1 MNIRFISAGAGSGKT
16 YRLTELM
23 SDKLAQQQVRPEAVM
38 AMTFTRKAAG
48 ELAERVRQRLIE
60 DGHYAYANSMGQA
73 LIGTV
78 NSVCGKLL
86 QRYAF
91 EAGLSPQL
99 EVIAEALQPVLF
111 AQALEQTMTH
121 QDIQEMNAL
130 AWRLGKEGWQQEIKQ
145 IVNQARANDIHAN
158 ALASHAQRST
168 NELLAYFPAPLTEN
182 LDERLLVAV
191 AQAISGITGNGDAT
205 KTTRNYLDLLK
216 GVQHRLRQGKMLW
229 SDWVKLS
236 NKAPGKSSKQTAEDV
251 MGIAQNY
258 DRHARLHRDIG
269 EWTERLFDLASRALA
284 NYQSLKAERGL
295 MDFVDQE
302 QQLLKLLDLPEV
314 ASSIEQ
320 ELDLLLVDE
329 FQDTSPIQLALFLK
343 LAELA
348 GECIWVGDIKQAIY
362 GFRGTDPELMNAV
375 VDKLKRSGIPV
386 DILPSSWRSRPALV
400 ELANA
405 LFVPAF
411 SEYLNEEQVRLKPER
426 KEQLADVPLQF
437 WNWEG
442 SNEEKRAASLAK
454 GVIDLLESGVQV
466 VDKETNKPRALQPG
480 DIAILSR
487 MNSKAAKYA
496 EALSSR
502 GQSVTLEQPGLLQT
516 PEVHLAMACLRF
528 LVDQTDTLATAEIIA
543 LKTSGS
549 PESWLE
555 SRLLYLAEEYYP
567 AWRWGIEGEF
577 QEPALI
583 ALDAIRDRLQFL
595 SPSEALDEALIAA
608 DVRRDAIAWGPTRG
622 RSTQRLANLETL
634 RGYATDYEDDCH
646 AQRVSAT
653 VGGFLLWF
661 YDLAKAD
668 LDKRGADS
676 QMNAVRVLTHH
687 GAKGL
692 EWPVVIATD
701 LESGI
706 RSDLWG
712 LSVLSD
718 NNALDIH
725 GPLANRWLR
734 YWPWPF
740 GGLSANIA
748 IAEKIKGSVA
758 GQSDYRKQV
767 NEDVRLLYV
776 SFTRARDLL
785 ILPLQT
791 KAKTRPWLET
801 LGADWLSP
809 QESELQLPDGWM
821 VPCATKMLDVP
832 ETTEEL
838 EPDAEQIWFPPA
850 EALTPKLPAHLSP
863 SSQPLLESASIGS
876 IINVGSRLTLKGKP
890 DSGILGN
897 ALHNI
902 LAADLIAPGYAGRHE
917 VIEGI
922 MRRHGL
928 RNSLQSDEVAAY
940 MAGFRNRL
948 VEVFNP
954 SCMLAE
960 WPLIL
965 VLDNGQRMQGWID
978 LLLETAEGYI
988 IIDHKSFP
996 GGSRKWPQKAMSYS
1010 GQLAA
1015 YREAVLMATQR
1026 PVISQWIHFSVGGG
1040 LVEVVFNYE

>member
-1 MNIRFISAGAGSGKT
+1 MTIRFISAGAGSGKT

-23 SDKLAQQQVRPEAVM
+23 SDRLAQQQVRPEAVM

-48 ELAERVRQRLIE
+48 ELSERVRQRLIE

-99 EVIAEALQPVLF
+99 EVIAEALQPVLL
-111 AQALEQTMTH
+111 AQALEQAMTQ
-121 QDIQEMNAL
+121 QDMREMNAL
-130 AWRLGKEGWQQEIKQ
+130 ARRLGLSEWQKEIKQ
-145 IVNQARANDIHAN
+145 IVDLARANDTQAD
-158 ALASHAQRST
+158 ALAFHAQRST
-168 NELLAYFPAPLTEN
+168 NELLAYFPAPLTEDLN
-182 LDERLLVAV
+182 KHLRDAL
-191 AQAISGITGNGDAT
+191 AQAISGIAGNGDET
-205 KTTRNYLDLLK
+205 KTTRSYLDLLE
-216 GVQHRLRQGKMLW
+216 GVQHRLRHGKIQW
-229 SDWVKLS
+229 NDWVNLS
-236 NKAPGKSSKQTAEDV
+236 NKAPGKSSKQDAEVV
-251 MGIAQNY
+251 MEIAQNY
-258 DRHARLHRDIG
+258 DRHPQLHRDIG
-269 EWTERLFDLASRALA
+269 EWTERLFDLASRALD

-302 QQLLKLLDLPEV
+302 RLLLKLLDLPEV
-314 ASSIEQ
+314 VSSIEQ

-343 LAELA
+343 LADLA

-375 VDKLKRSGIPV
+375 VDNLKQSGIPV

-411 SEYLNEEQVRLKPER
+411 SEYLNEEQVRLRPER

-454 GVIDLLESGVQV
+454 GVIGLLESGVQI
-466 VDKETNKPRALQPG
+466 VDKETNKPRALLPG

-487 MNSKAAKYA
+487 MNSKAVKYA
-496 EALSSR
+496 EALSTR
-502 GQSVTLEQPGLLQT
+502 GQSVTLEQPGLLET

-528 LVDQTDTLATAEIIA
+528 LVDQDDSLARAEVIA

-549 PESWLE
+549 PETWLE
-555 SRLLYLAEEYYP
+555 NRLEYLAEENP
-567 AWRWGIEGEF
+567 VRRWGVDGKF

-583 ALDAIRDRLQFL
+583 ALDTIRDRLQFL
-595 SPSEALDEALIAA
+595 SPSEALDEALITA
-608 DVRRDAIAWGPTRG
+608 DVRRDAIAWGPTKG

-634 RGYATDYEDDCH
+634 RGYATDYENDCLT
-646 AQRVSAT
+646 QRVSAT

-661 YDLAKAD
+661 NDLAKAK

-676 QMNAVRVLTHH
+676 QIDAVRVLTHH

-692 EWPVVIATD
+692 EWPVVIAAD
-701 LESGI
+701 LESNI
-706 RSDLWG
+706 RSDLWS
-712 LSVLSD
+712 LSVQSD
-718 NNALDIH
+718 NNTLDIH

-748 IAEKIKGSVA
+748 IKKKIEESDA
-758 GQSDYRKQV
+758 GQVEAHKQV
-767 NEDVRLLYV
+767 NEAVRLLYV
-776 SFTRARDLL
+776 SFTRARDLV
-785 ILPLQT
+785 ILPLQS
-791 KAKTRPWLET
+791 KTTDRPWLET
-801 LGADWLSP
+801 LGANWLSP
-809 QESELQLPDGWM
+809 QESELQLPNGGT
-821 VPCATKMLDVP
+821 VSCATKVLDVP
-832 ETTEEL
+832 ETAEAL
-838 EPDAEQIWFPPA
+838 EPDAEQMWFPTA
-850 EALTPKLPAHLSP
+850 DALTPKLPAHVRP
-863 SSQPLLESASIGS
+863 SSQLSLESASIGS
-876 IINVGSRLTLKGKP
+876 IIDVGSRLTLKGKP
-890 DSGILGN
+890 ESGILGN

-902 LAADLIAPGYAGRHE
+902 LAADLIDPEHAGRRE

-922 MRRHGL
+922 LRRHGL
-928 RNSLQSDEVAAY
+928 TNSLQSDEVAAY
-940 MAGFRNRL
+940 AAGFYRRL
-948 VEVFNP
+948 VEEFKPLKVLP
-954 SCMLAE
+954 E
-960 WPLIL
+960 WPLTL
-965 VLDNGQRMQGWID
+965 VLDNGQRMHGWID
-978 LLLETAEGYI
+978 LLLETPEGYI

-996 GGSRKWPQKAMSYS
+996 GGRRDWSQKALSYS

-1015 YREAVLMATQR
+1015 YREAVLKATQR

-1040 LVEVVFNYE
+1040 LVEVVFNGE